1 MNIYHI
7 LNRKQWGEAEK
18 RGFYAP
24 DSLEKGGFIHCSTE
38 KQVIPTA
45 NRRFR
50 GSKDLLLLVV
60 NPKKVKAKIV
70 YEDLK
75 GIGEDHPHVYGKL
88 LLSEIESIAEFKP
101 ESGGHFKRLPPQV

>member
-7 LNRKQWGEAEK
+7 LNKKQWEK
-18 RGFYAP
+18 AKEKGFYSP
-24 DSLEKGGFIHCSTE
+24 DSLKKDGFIHCSTKE
-38 KQVIPTA
+38 QVIPTA

-50 GSKDLLLLVV
+50 GSQDLLVLVI

-75 GIGEDHPHVYGKL
+75 RVGEKHPHIYGKL
-88 LLSEIESIAEFKP
+88 SLDEIESVVEFKP
-101 ESGGHFKRLPPQV
+101 

>member
-1 MNIYHI
+1 MSIYHI
-7 LNRKQWGEAEK
+7 LNRKQWGKAEK
-18 RGFYAP
+18 SGSYAP
-24 DSLEKGGFIHCSTE
+24 DSLEKDGFIHCSTK

-60 NPKKVKAKIV
+60 NPKKVKAEIV

-75 GIGEDHPHVYGKL
+75 GIGEKHPHVYGKL
-88 LLSEIESIAEFKP
+88 PLSEIESIAEFRP
-101 ESGGHFKRLPPQV
+101 EKDGHFKCLPSQM

>member
-7 LNRKQWGEAEK
+7 LNKKQWEK
-18 RGFYAP
+18 AKETGFYAP
-24 DSLEKGGFIHCSTE
+24 DSLEKDGFIHCSTKE
-38 KQVIPTA
+38 QVLPTA

-50 GSKDLLLLVV
+50 GKKDLLLLVI

-75 GIGEDHPHVYGKL
+75 GMEEKHPHIYGKL
-88 LLSEIESIAEFKP
+88 SLDEIESIAEFKP
-101 ESGGHFKRLPPQV
+101 